1 MKIIFAFLIFCLV
14 LFIYLHVNYHLK
26 TSDDLEIF
34 EVDDGSKDKLEE
46 IFEMRQPTIFDFD
59 NEKIVQTTNK
69 TYIQNNYNA
78 FEIKIR
84 NTSDGVNS
92 NSELYMPLPL
102 HAATKLFDEDKSS
115 TYFSESNSD
124 FLQETGVIKNFQYND
139 EFLRPSMVSNCNY
152 DIMMGSQNT
161 LTPFRY
167 ELNFRNFFL
176 VTAGSVQIK
185 LTPPKSSKYLYPIR
199 DYENFEFHSPV
210 NPWQVQTQY
219 RADFDKIKC
228 LEITLNTGKCMFIPP
243 YWWYSI
249 KFNKDSSISC
259 FNYRTYMNNIA
270 ISPHIALY
278 ALQTQNVKR
287 DVTKKHDVNILNS
300 DSSKEV
306 EKDVKDEEGEGGEG
320 EEAEGEQDKKT
331 I

>member
-176 VTAGSVQIK
+176 VTSGSVQIK

-306 EKDVKDEEGEGGEG
+306 EKDVEEEEEEEGVK
-320 EEAEGEQDKKT
+320 EEEDKKT

>member
-176 VTAGSVQIK
+176 VTSGSVQIK

-306 EKDVKDEEGEGGEG
+306 EKEVKDEEGEEGEG
-320 EEAEGEQDKKT
+320 EEDKKT

>member
-306 EKDVKDEEGEGGEG
+306 EKEVKDEEGEEEEG
-320 EEAEGEQDKKT
+320 EEDKKT

>member
-84 NTSDGVNS
+84 NTADVNS

-306 EKDVKDEEGEGGEG
+306 EKEVKDEEGEEGEGEG
-320 EEAEGEQDKKT
+320 EEDKKT

>member
-26 TSDDLEIF
+26 TSDDLEIY

-59 NEKIVQTTNK
+59 NEKIVQSTNK
-69 TYIQNNYNA
+69 LYVQNNYNA

-84 NTSDGVNS
+84 NTSENS
-92 NSELYMPLPL
+92 DNELYMPLPL
-102 HAATKLFDEDKSS
+102 HAATKLFDEDKTAS
-115 TYFSESNSD
+115 YFTESNND
-124 FLQETGVIKNFQYND
+124 FLQETGLIKSFQYND

-167 ELNFRNFFL
+167 ELNFRNFLL
-176 VTAGSVQIK
+176 VTSGSVQIK

-210 NPWQVQTQY
+210 NPWQVQPQY

-228 LEITLNTGKCMFIPP
+228 LEITLNVGKCMFIPP

-270 ISPHIALY
+270 ISPHIAMY
-278 ALQTQNVKR
+278 ALQMQNVKR
-287 DVTKKHDVNILNS
+287 DTTKKHDVKILNS
-300 DSSKEV
+300 SNHTSDEKEG
-306 EKDVKDEEGEGGEG
+306 EKEEEEEEEEEEREEGKITS
-320 EEAEGEQDKKT
+320 DM
-331 I
+331 

>member
-46 IFEMRQPTIFDFD
+46 IFEMRQPTIFNFD

-84 NTSDGVNS
+84 NTADVNS

-167 ELNFRNFFL
+167 ELNFRNFLL
-176 VTAGSVQIK
+176 VTSGSVQIK
-185 LTPPKSSKYLYPIR
+185 LLLLKVRNIYILFVIMKILNFILLSIRGKY
-199 DYENFEFHSPV
+199 
-210 NPWQVQTQY
+210 
-219 RADFDKIKC
+219 K
-228 LEITLNTGKCMFIPP
+228 LNTERI
-243 YWWYSI
+243 
-249 KFNKDSSISC
+249 
-259 FNYRTYMNNIA
+259 
-270 ISPHIALY
+270 L
-278 ALQTQNVKR
+278 
-287 DVTKKHDVNILNS
+287 TK
-300 DSSKEV
+300 
-306 EKDVKDEEGEGGEG
+306 
-320 EEAEGEQDKKT
+320 
-331 I
+331 